1 MAVLSIHGLSDVVQ
15 ARLRERATLHGLSI
29 EAEACAILT
38 TYLAD
43 EDRQSAIALQDW
55 VDCLYGA
62 NKPRQVVEELLA
74 ERRRENV
81 RE

>member
-1 MAVLSIHGLSDVVQ
+1 MTVLSIHSLPDAAQ
-15 ARLRERATLHGLSI
+15 ARLRERAALHGLSI

-43 EDRQSAIALQDW
+43 EDRPSAVALQDW
-55 VDCLYGA
+55 VDSLYGA
-62 NKPRQVVEELLA
+62 NKPRRVVEELLA